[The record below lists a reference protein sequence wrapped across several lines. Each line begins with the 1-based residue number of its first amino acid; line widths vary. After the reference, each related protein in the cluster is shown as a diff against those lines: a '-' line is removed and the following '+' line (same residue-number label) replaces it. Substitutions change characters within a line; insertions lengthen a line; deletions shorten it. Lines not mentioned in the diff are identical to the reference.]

1 MKGECSWH
9 AACDLDDLR
18 RPRTRVPDYTTVYVK
33 DPAGLNST
41 RPTPRT
47 APQLAIA
54 TMASGSHRCALVQW
68 CERVQLFATAL
79 RAHIGWRTDVVV
91 ISPAGEEQQADC
103 PLASFVDLD
112 SRVAAAMKACAARA
126 SADPKQHSILAGK
139 DTTMQKLLVLSL
151 VRYDFVVFA
160 DADVDFIPFDQAS
173 PRQAAEHFMA
183 LLTQHLPRSEPWWEF
198 VGNADPSSPINAGLF
213 IVRPSVALYEDA
225 LAVLSTC
232 RFNTAHGWDYV
243 GRPQTLT
250 FNPRHPDGE
259 EAGKFSHD
267 IANDPIVSHAFKLNN
282 WAFTGANI
290 DQGILWYLFHIR
302 RRCTHRT
309 PAHLH
314 YASVA
319 LFSQLLSNSHVVH
332 ANVYAKASGC
342 PLPNAS
348 FCRTGAYFRKTDPL
362 KVLHWWYVPKPWMV
376 GSSPDDTQGM
386 RAIRSTENE
395 STSHLARAYAYLSRS
410 AMRPG
415 TSPTRKMSPCMRA
428 LWTMRRA
435 IEDDSR
441 FEALADFQHGIGL
454 TVPLQPFRA
463 RMLRI

>member
-302 RRCTHRT
+302 RR
-309 PAHLH
+309 
-314 YASVA
+314 
-319 LFSQLLSNSHVVH
+319 
-332 ANVYAKASGC
+332 
-342 PLPNAS
+342 
-348 FCRTGAYFRKTDPL
+348 TGAYFRKTDPL